1 MSDNNTHSQNNGSKS
16 KAPSHYV
23 YQVIERPNA
32 KAFFR
37 RIGSAWACKDGQ
49 GFNVLLESL
58 PNEGNRIT
66 LRVPLK
72 KTH

>member
-1 MSDNNTHSQNNGSKS
+1 MSDNNTQVQSNGTKS

-32 KAFFR
+32 KPFWR
-37 RIGSAWACKDGQ
+37 RIGSAWACTDGN
-49 GFNVLLESL
+49 GFNVQLESL
-58 PNEGNRIT
+58 PNEGKRIT

-72 KTH
+72 RTH